1 MKLHYYRHPS
11 NNFGDDLNPLLWRRF
26 APELFED
33 ETDGILFVGVGTLL
47 NDNLPIA
54 PRYVVFGSGVG
65 YGRALP
71 LVTDSWKFYGVRG
84 PLSARA
90 LGLPDDMGVIDPAVL
105 LRRQYALSRS
115 SRALGYAYMPHVN
128 FARDSGKS
136 IRAIC
141 ADLGLQFID
150 PRQNVEDV
158 IAALA
163 HCDVLIT
170 EAMHG
175 AILADALRLPWIPV
189 RSHRSILSFKWQDW
203 CASIQTP
210 YEPSLLTT
218 VWDYPGRPTL
228 RWLKHHHIY
237 PNPLRMLA
245 MKREL
250 IALIRTRKPFLSDD
264 RLIEDR
270 TQELERRL
278 IQMRK
283 DFRTAALFQP
293 KKLPQAAG

>member
-11 NNFGDDLNPLLWRRF
+11 NNFGDDLNPRLWQGL
-26 APELFED
+26 APELFAD
-33 ETDGILFVGVGTLL
+33 EADGILFVGVGTLL
-47 NDNLPIA
+47 NDNLPAA

-65 YGRALP
+65 YGRTLP
-71 LVTDSWKFYGVRG
+71 LVTEAWRFYSVRG
-84 PLSARA
+84 PLSAHA
-90 LGLPDDMGVIDPAVL
+90 LGLPDTMAVIDPAVL

-115 SRALGYAYMPHVN
+115 NRTFSYAYMPHVN
-128 FARDSGKS
+128 FARDSGNS
-136 IRAIC
+136 LRAIC
-141 ADLGLQFID
+141 ADLGVQFID
-150 PRQNVEDV
+150 PRRSVEEV
-158 IAALA
+158 IAAMA
-163 HCDVLIT
+163 HADVLIT

-203 CASIQTP
+203 CASIQVA
-210 YEPSLLTT
+210 YEPTTLTT

-228 RWLKHHHIY
+228 RWLKHHHLY

-250 IALIRTRKPFLSDD
+250 SALIRTRKPILSDE
-264 RLIEDR
+264 RLLEDR

-278 IQMRK
+278 AQLRR
-283 DFRTAALFQP
+283 DFHANTLFQP
-293 KKLPQAAG
+293 ERLPQAVG